1 MPRIKL
7 MSNSGDGF
15 PERDVTASTVGA
27 LKSELGSPGNS
38 AVSVN
43 GITSQDNQELSDGDL
58 VAIVNND
65 KTGGTLKLKVRL
77 VR

>member
-15 PERDVTASTVGA
+15 PERDVNATTVGA
-27 LKSELGSPGNS
+27 LKSELTAPANS

-58 VAIVNND
+58 VAVVPND
-65 KTGGTLKLKVRL
+65 KTGGKES
-77 VR
+77 

>member
-15 PERDVTASTVGA
+15 PDTDVTATTVGA
-27 LKSELGSPGNS
+27 LKSELGSSANS

-43 GITSQDNQELSDGDL
+43 GVSSTDNQVIADGDL
-58 VAIVNND
+58 VAVVPND
-65 KTGGTLKLKVRL
+65 KTGGKKD
-77 VR
+77 